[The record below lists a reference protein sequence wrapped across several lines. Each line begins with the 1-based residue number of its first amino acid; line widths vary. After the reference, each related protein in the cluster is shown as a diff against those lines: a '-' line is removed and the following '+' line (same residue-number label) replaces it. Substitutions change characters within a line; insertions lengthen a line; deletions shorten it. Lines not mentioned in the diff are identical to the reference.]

1 LPYSIKEKLNGLV
14 LASSKHLE
22 SLGDL
27 EALDR
32 GKVVMRKVILSLVA
46 LTLVG
51 IAAGGGAYWWTTA
64 RFFESTDN
72 AYVQGDI
79 SVISPK
85 VAGYVREVRVI
96 DNQQVRAGDV
106 LALIDDEDFAART
119 AEARAAVA
127 AEQAAIAGIDRKL
140 EWQASMIEAAKANVV
155 SAQAELTRAQPN
167 YERYKKMVATN
178 IVGKSDYDQVEATLR
193 KAEAEVTRTEAA
205 LTAEQGQLVVLQA
218 DRKQADAQLAEAE
231 ASFTLAQND
240 LDNTVIKAPVDGV
253 VGNKGVQVGQYVKIG
268 TQLMAVV
275 PLPQV
280 YIVANFKETQLENM
294 RQGQPVEIAV
304 DAYPHQPLIGTVE
317 SFAPASGAVFSLLP
331 PENATG
337 NFTKVVQRVPVRIA
351 VPKENVLAG
360 LLRPGLSVVVS
371 VDTRAAGTGPTL
383 AGGVFGAAQAAT
395 RD

>member
-1 LPYSIKEKLNGLV
+1 
-14 LASSKHLE
+14 
-22 SLGDL
+22 
-27 EALDR
+27 
-32 GKVVMRKVILSLVA
+32 MRKVILSLVA
-46 LTLVG
+46 VALTG
-51 IAAGGGAYWWTTA
+51 IAGGGGWYWWTTA

-85 VAGYVREVRVI
+85 IAGYVREVRVT

-106 LALIDDEDFAART
+106 LALIDDEDFVAKT

-155 SAQAELTRAQPN
+155 SAQAELARAQPN

-178 IVGKSDYDQVEATLR
+178 IVAKSDFDEVEASLR
-193 KAEAEVTRTEAA
+193 KAEAEVTRTQAA
-205 LTAEQGQLVVLQA
+205 LTAEQGQLVVLLA
-218 DRKQADAQLAEAE
+218 DRKQADAQLAQA
-231 ASFTLAQND
+231 LAALTAAKND
-240 LDNTVIKAPVDGV
+240 LGNTVIKAPVDGV
-253 VGNKGVQVGQYVKIG
+253 VGNKGVQVGQYVKVG
-268 TQLMAVV
+268 TQLMAIV

-280 YIVANFKETQLENM
+280 YVVANFKETQLENM
-294 RQGQPVEIAV
+294 RPGQPVEIAV
-304 DAYPHQPLIGTVE
+304 DAYPNQKLVGTVE

-337 NFTKVVQRVPVRIA
+337 NFTKVVQRLPVRIA
-351 VPKENVLAG
+351 IPRDNALAG
-360 LLRPGLSVVVS
+360 LIRPGLSVVVS
-371 VDTRAAGTGPTL
+371 VDTRAAGDGPAL
-383 AGGVFGAAQAAT
+383 AGSIFGAAQAAT

>member
-1 LPYSIKEKLNGLV
+1 MAMRKIILSVVALV
-14 LASSKHLE
+14 L
-22 SLGDL
+22 
-27 EALDR
+27 
-32 GKVVMRKVILSLVA
+32 I
-46 LTLVG
+46 T
-51 IAAGGGAYWWTTA
+51 AAGGGGWYWWTTG

-85 VAGYVREVRVI
+85 VAGYVRDVRVI

-106 LALIDDEDFAART
+106 LALIDDEDFAAKA

-140 EWQASMIEAAKANVV
+140 EWQNSMIAAAKANVV
-155 SAQAELTRAQPN
+155 SAQAELARAQPN

-178 IVGKSDYDQVEATLR
+178 IVGRSDYDEVEASLR
-193 KAEAEVTRTEAA
+193 KAEAEVTRTQAA
-205 LTAEQGQLVVLQA
+205 LAAEEGQLVVVLA
-218 DRKQADAQLAEAE
+218 DRKQADAQLAQ
-231 ASFTLAQND
+231 AQAALTMAKND
-240 LDNTVIKAPVDGV
+240 LDNTVIRAPVDGV

-280 YIVANFKETQLENM
+280 YVVANFKETQLENM
-294 RQGQPVEIAV
+294 RPGQPVEIAV
-304 DAYPHQPLIGTVE
+304 DAYPNHKLAGTVE

-337 NFTKVVQRVPVRIA
+337 NFTKVVQRVPIRIA
-351 VPKENVLAG
+351 VPKENALAG
-360 LLRPGLSVVVS
+360 LLRPGLSVEVS

-383 AGGVFGAAQAAT
+383 AGAIFGAAQAAT
-395 RD
+395 HN

>member
-1 LPYSIKEKLNGLV
+1 
-14 LASSKHLE
+14 
-22 SLGDL
+22 
-27 EALDR
+27 
-32 GKVVMRKVILSLVA
+32 MRKVILSLVA
-46 LTLVG
+46 VALIG
-51 IAAGGGAYWWTTA
+51 IAGGGGWYWWTTA

-85 VAGYVREVRVI
+85 IAGYVREVRVV

-106 LALIDDEDFAART
+106 LALIDDEDLAAKA

-127 AEQAAIAGIDRKL
+127 AQQAAIAGIDRRL

-155 SAQAELTRAQPN
+155 SAQAELARAQPN

-178 IVGKSDYDQVEATLR
+178 IVAKSDYDQVEATLR
-193 KAEAEVTRTEAA
+193 KAEAEVTRTQAA
-205 LTAEQGQLVVLQA
+205 VTAEQGQLVVLLA
-218 DRKQADAQLAEAE
+218 DRKQADAQLAQ
-231 ASFTLAQND
+231 AQAALTVAKND

-253 VGNKGVQVGQYVKIG
+253 VGNKGVQVGQYVKVG

-280 YIVANFKETQLENM
+280 YIVANFKETQLANM
-294 RQGQPVEIAV
+294 RQGQAVEIAV
-304 DAYPHQPLIGTVE
+304 DAYPNQKLTGTVE

-351 VPKENVLAG
+351 VPKDNALAG
-360 LLRPGLSVVVS
+360 LLRPGLSVEVS
-371 VDTRAAGTGPTL
+371 VDTRAGGAGPTL
-383 AGGVFGAAQAAT
+383 AGAIFGAAQAAT
-395 RD
+395 AN

>member
-1 LPYSIKEKLNGLV
+1 
-14 LASSKHLE
+14 
-22 SLGDL
+22 
-27 EALDR
+27 
-32 GKVVMRKVILSLVA
+32 MRKVILSLVA
-46 LTLVG
+46 LALIG
-51 IAAGGGAYWWTTA
+51 IAGGGGWYWWTTA

-106 LALIDDEDFAART
+106 LALIDDEDFAAKA

-127 AEQAAIAGIDRKL
+127 AEQAAIAGIDRRL

-155 SAQAELTRAQPN
+155 SAQAELARAQPN

-178 IVGKSDYDQVEATLR
+178 VVGKSDYDQVEATLR
-193 KAEAEVTRTEAA
+193 KAAAEVTRTAA
-205 LTAEQGQLVVLQA
+205 AVTAEQGQLVVLLA
-218 DRKQADAQLAEAE
+218 DRKQADAK
-231 ASFTLAQND
+231 LAQAQAALAAAKND

-253 VGNKGVQVGQYVKIG
+253 VGNKGVQIGQYVKVG

-304 DAYPHQPLIGTVE
+304 DAYPNHKLIGTVE

-351 VPKENVLAG
+351 VPKGNALAG
-360 LLRPGLSVVVS
+360 LLRPGLSVEVS
-371 VDTRAAGTGPTL
+371 VDTRAGGTGPAL
-383 AGGVFGAAQAAT
+383 AGAIFGAAQAAT
-395 RD
+395 ANY

>member
-1 LPYSIKEKLNGLV
+1 
-14 LASSKHLE
+14 
-22 SLGDL
+22 
-27 EALDR
+27 
-32 GKVVMRKVILSLVA
+32 MRKVILSLVA
-46 LTLVG
+46 VALIG
-51 IAAGGGAYWWTTA
+51 IAGGGGWYWWTTA

-85 VAGYVREVRVI
+85 IAGYVREVRVT

-106 LALIDDEDFAART
+106 LALIDDEDFVAKT

-155 SAQAELTRAQPN
+155 SAQAELARAQPN

-178 IVGKSDYDQVEATLR
+178 IVAKSDFDEVEASLR
-193 KAEAEVTRTEAA
+193 KAEAEVTRTQAA
-205 LTAEQGQLVVLQA
+205 LTAEQGQLVVLLA
-218 DRKQADAQLAEAE
+218 DRKQADAQLAQA
-231 ASFTLAQND
+231 LAALTAAKND
-240 LDNTVIKAPVDGV
+240 LGNTVIKAPVDGV
-253 VGNKGVQVGQYVKIG
+253 VGNKGVQVGQYVKVG
-268 TQLMAVV
+268 TQLMAIV

-280 YIVANFKETQLENM
+280 YVVANFKETQLENM
-294 RQGQPVEIAV
+294 RPGQPVEIAV
-304 DAYPHQPLIGTVE
+304 DAYPNQKLVGTVE

-337 NFTKVVQRVPVRIA
+337 NFTKVVQRLPVRIA
-351 VPKENVLAG
+351 IPRDNALAG
-360 LLRPGLSVVVS
+360 LIRPGLSVVVS
-371 VDTRAAGTGPTL
+371 VDTRAAGDGPAL
-383 AGGVFGAAQAAT
+383 AGSIFGAAQAAT

>member
-1 LPYSIKEKLNGLV
+1 MAMRKIILSVVALV
-14 LASSKHLE
+14 LIA
-22 SLGDL
+22 
-27 EALDR
+27 
-32 GKVVMRKVILSLVA
+32 
-46 LTLVG
+46 
-51 IAAGGGAYWWTTA
+51 AAGGGGWYWWTTG

-85 VAGYVREVRVI
+85 VAGYVREVRVV

-106 LALIDDEDFAART
+106 LALIDDEDFAAKA

-140 EWQASMIEAAKANVV
+140 EWQNSMIGVAKANVV
-155 SAQAELTRAQPN
+155 SAGAELARAQPN
-167 YERYKKMVATN
+167 YERYKKMVASN
-178 IVGKSDYDQVEATLR
+178 VVGRSDYDEVEATLR
-193 KAEAEVTRTEAA
+193 KAEAEVTRTQAA
-205 LTAEQGQLVVLQA
+205 LAAEEGQLVVVLA
-218 DRKQADAQLAEAE
+218 DRKQADAQLAQAQ
-231 ASFTLAQND
+231 AALTMAQND
-240 LDNTVIKAPVDGV
+240 LNNTVIKAPVDGV

-280 YIVANFKETQLENM
+280 YVVANFKETQLENM
-294 RQGQPVEIAV
+294 RPGQPVEIAV
-304 DAYPHQPLIGTVE
+304 DAYPNHKLIGTVE

-337 NFTKVVQRVPVRIA
+337 NFTKVVQRVPIRIA
-351 VPKENVLAG
+351 VPKENALAG
-360 LLRPGLSVVVS
+360 LLRPGLSVEVS

-383 AGGVFGAAQAAT
+383 AGAIFGAAQAAT
-395 RD
+395 RN

>member
-1 LPYSIKEKLNGLV
+1 
-14 LASSKHLE
+14 
-22 SLGDL
+22 
-27 EALDR
+27 
-32 GKVVMRKVILSLVA
+32 MRKVILSLVA
-46 LTLVG
+46 LALVG
-51 IAAGGGAYWWTTA
+51 AAGGGGWYWWTTA

-106 LALIDDEDFAART
+106 LALIDDEDFAAKM

-127 AEQAAIAGIDRKL
+127 AEQAAIASIDRKL

-155 SAQAELTRAQPN
+155 SSQAELARAQPN

-178 IVGKSDYDQVEATLR
+178 VVGKSDYDQVEATLR
-193 KAEAEVTRTEAA
+193 KAEAEVTRTQAA
-205 LTAEQGQLVVLQA
+205 LTAEQGQLVVDLA
-218 DRKQADAQLAEAE
+218 DRKQADAQLAQAE
-231 ASFTLAQND
+231 AALTAAKND

-253 VGNKGVQVGQYVKIG
+253 VGNKGVQTGQYVKVG

-280 YIVANFKETQLENM
+280 YVVANFKETQLENM

-304 DAYPHQPLIGTVE
+304 DAYPSHKLVGTVE

-351 VPKENVLAG
+351 VPKENALAG
-360 LLRPGLSVVVS
+360 LLRPGLSVEVS
-371 VDTRAAGTGPTL
+371 VDTRTAGTGPTL
-383 AGGVFGAAQAAT
+383 AGAIFGAAQAAT
-395 RD
+395 TNQ

>member
-1 LPYSIKEKLNGLV
+1 
-14 LASSKHLE
+14 
-22 SLGDL
+22 
-27 EALDR
+27 
-32 GKVVMRKVILSLVA
+32 MRTVILSLVA
-46 LTLVG
+46 LALIG
-51 IAAGGGAYWWTTA
+51 IAGGGGWYWWTTA

-85 VAGYVREVRVI
+85 VAGYVREVRVV

-140 EWQASMIEAAKANVV
+140 EWQASMIEAAKANVT
-155 SAQAELTRAQPN
+155 SAQAELARAQPN

-178 IVGKSDYDQVEATLR
+178 VVGKMDYDQVEATLR
-193 KAEAEVTRTEAA
+193 KAEAEVTRTQAA
-205 LTAEQGQLVVLQA
+205 LTAEQGQLVVDLA
-218 DRKQADAQLAEAE
+218 DRKQADAQLAQ
-231 ASFTLAQND
+231 AQAALTAAKND

-253 VGNKGVQVGQYVKIG
+253 VGNKGVQTGQYVKVG

-280 YIVANFKETQLENM
+280 YVVANFKETQLENM
-294 RQGQPVEIAV
+294 RQGQSVEIAV
-304 DAYPHQPLIGTVE
+304 DAYPNHKLIGTVE

-351 VPKENVLAG
+351 VPKENALAG
-360 LLRPGLSVVVS
+360 LLRPGLSVEVS
-371 VDTRAAGTGPTL
+371 VDTREGGSGPTL
-383 AGGVFGAAQAAT
+383 AGAIFGAAQAAT
-395 RD
+395 AGY

>member
-1 LPYSIKEKLNGLV
+1 
-14 LASSKHLE
+14 
-22 SLGDL
+22 
-27 EALDR
+27 
-32 GKVVMRKVILSLVA
+32 MRKIILSLVA
-46 LTLVG
+46 LALIG
-51 IAAGGGAYWWTTA
+51 IAGGGGWYWWTTA

-85 VAGYVREVRVI
+85 IAGYVRDVRVI

-106 LALIDDEDFAART
+106 LALIDDEDFAAKT

-127 AEQAAIAGIDRKL
+127 AEQAAIAGIDRRL

-155 SAQAELTRAQPN
+155 SAQAELARAQPN

-193 KAEAEVTRTEAA
+193 KAEAEVTRTQAA
-205 LTAEQGQLVVLQA
+205 VTAEQGQLVVLLA
-218 DRKQADAQLAEAE
+218 DRKQADAQLAQ
-231 ASFTLAQND
+231 AQAALTAAKND

-253 VGNKGVQVGQYVKIG
+253 VGNKGVQVGQYVKVG

-280 YIVANFKETQLENM
+280 YVVANFKETQLENM

-304 DAYPHQPLIGTVE
+304 DAYPNQKLIGTVE

-351 VPKENVLAG
+351 VPRDNPLAG

-371 VDTRAAGTGPTL
+371 VDTHAAGSGPTL
-383 AGGVFGAAQAAT
+383 AGAIFGAAQAAT
-395 RD
+395 AN